1 MVVFAIMTY
10 LGCYYYTSRHKAINP
25 AILKSII
32 PAILYGTSI
41 EFLQTFI
48 PQRGFDYADLTA
60 DVAGSIIG
68 VLLFKGIV
76 FKRYDVN
83 ETE

>member
-10 LGCYYYTSRHKAINP
+10 LGCYYYISRQKAINP
-25 AILKSII
+25 AILKSIL
-32 PAILYGTSI
+32 PAIMYGTTI
-41 EFLQTFI
+41 EVLQTFI

-60 DVAGSIIG
+60 DIIGSILG
-68 VLLFKGIV
+68 VLLFKLIV
-76 FKRYDVN
+76 FKRYDEN